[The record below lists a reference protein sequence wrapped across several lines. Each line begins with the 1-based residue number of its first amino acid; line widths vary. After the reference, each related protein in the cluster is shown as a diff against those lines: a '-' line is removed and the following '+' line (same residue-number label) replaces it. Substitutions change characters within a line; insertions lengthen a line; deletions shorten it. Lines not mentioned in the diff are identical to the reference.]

1 MDTFIY
7 DVINSASR
15 NKDQTKVMS
24 LGPITAAL
32 SQITLKA
39 QYYRPDNKLK
49 ENLYVYRGLK
59 LSPEEIQK
67 FHTILETAEDKTI

>member
-15 NKDQTKVMS
+15 NKDESKVMS
-24 LGPITAAL
+24 LGPITAGL

-39 QYYRPDNKLK
+39 
-49 ENLYVYRGLK
+49 
-59 LSPEEIQK
+59 
-67 FHTILETAEDKTI
+67 